1 MCSVEKYSSNVKY
14 AKKSW
19 IIAKLEI
26 QRLKKHTLFLPLL
39 YRVVIDKVLVFLKG
53 YRCVYCIV
61 WKNNLL
67 TSNTLKNGWIITKL
81 KNQRFKKHPVL
92 TTVDINKVHICM
104 SKNALIC
111 RVENVL
117 LTSYTQMVEL

>member
-81 KNQRFKKHPVL
+81 KSQRFKKKTPCICHYAIQSVL
-92 TTVDINKVHICM
+92 TEYIFM
-104 SKNALIC
+104 S
-111 RVENVL
+111 V
-117 LTSYTQMVEL
+117 